1 MDAQNAAEANA
12 TKPSASSSASASRVP
27 SSQRQK
33 PSQSSSSAAPLS
45 KSPSLSRAV
54 PPASRYA
61 KPTNS
66 TAASSSTAALASTKE
81 TKGSAARTSSPTAT
95 RESRA
100 SVSSRE
106 RQDDD
111 GGTDGNSEA
120 ETIVLSKDGSPAKP
134 RNRKVIK
141 HEDKDKG
148 KDKRNS
154 AIASSSHPDSV
165 TNSRRHVADR
175 KEALGDKREKADKA
189 AGDAIDVAS
198 PGAPS
203 ALAQAKKKRLHDKL
217 QTGSQTNP
225 RGKDTSSSLSSAPAS
240 PPRSRNA
247 SSHPHSGSDSDR
259 GQRSKST
266 KRSSSTASKDRL
278 RPPEKLVPHKR
289 KAPKVES
296 DDEAESRNARRLRL
310 ASAGAGGD
318 GASHSSSRLAGKELS
333 RNSLGSTS
341 NGSSGKLASRNH
353 RDTSQNRSISPQPR
367 SHRRSLST
375 QLQSQSNGLGL
386 KKKRVP
392 APLQSTDYNS
402 DDSSASGSP
411 HVRSAKPRRLATPAT
426 AESAVSPA
434 KIVPHK
440 KHLDA
445 HGQTFLAR
453 ACARGEFELA
463 KQRLEERPEDLNV
476 ADFAGNTPLQIAAL
490 NGYGNIVKFLIDA
503 GCNLDCVNYD
513 KDTPLLDA
521 VDNGHLEVVKLLL
534 DAGVNPRKA
543 NLHGVEPLERVTDDI
558 DNAIEIRAALVEAK
572 KNIGERRL
580 TSEEHR
586 HEYDETRSSYNPDS
600 PKRSPAPPSSSSRRA
615 ATGRATKTSNHLL
628 YMPMDDKT
636 LRLAAGRGDQ
646 QDVIRILQVRDTF
659 DDPEAMVAASRGGH
673 DVVLQLLLA
682 LGKANPDPPPIT
694 SAPPEH
700 ATPILAAIGQENIKV
715 VSLLLEQSGF
725 DPTKRFEGDTYYE
738 IARQR
743 QGPNWKEEEDILKK
757 AYDSYKKS
765 HGGKTKSPPRKDAEN
780 RRSSRAAENGDEPSS
795 RTQKRKLSSP
805 SQERPKK
812 PTAGSKSTALSTGGA
827 SAASR
832 EEKSSQKRSSER
844 ADGKTAT
851 KPRQRADRSPSVSN
865 RDTPPPSKQTKS
877 KKLDSDS
884 IVFSSE
890 GETAKPRRKKLISG
904 RELKDEKVREQERER
919 EKQRRA
925 SIVSSKAP
933 TPPKELSSP
942 HEVRLDD
949 ATTDKDKA
957 RAEKHRD
964 RDRDRARQL
973 KKEGTKNSSN
983 EVAGKRNRLS
993 ETPPNSSVS
1002 DRDIGEAPVKRRRL
1016 EAENGAGK
1024 EKRPSKGSAPPD
1036 DTPANAT
1043 ITASRDTP
1051 AAKAQKRREDED
1063 RKPTSGTKTRKRDAS
1078 SDRGKKDS
1086 LKPVSSPIE
1095 RSIHVKSEDF
1105 DVEMVD
1111 VSPGRRASSSVSA
1124 GTSAEGE
1131 ATRHKEEE
1139 KKKKAEAKAQLLAAE
1154 EKKKEDEAQRRR
1166 RQEEEKRKREEEKR
1180 RREEEEEAAR
1190 LKEEE
1195 DKKKKKELEEKK
1207 KQEEE
1212 EKLKQRKRLE
1222 EEERK
1227 RKEEE
1232 EKKKREEEEE
1242 KRRQEEAEQKRK
1254 REEEERKKREE
1265 EERLRQEQLEKE
1277 AAEEARRKREE
1288 EERKKREREEQ
1299 ARILAEKQ
1307 AEELRRRQ
1315 FEEEERVRIGKL
1327 PPLLRWLSTCPNP
1340 KDASIA
1346 RQFRTMQSIRYDCIK
1361 TDATGT
1367 AAGREGWL
1375 LNTQVAL
1382 VLGEKDLSL
1391 SQFPSWQR
1399 LPASTVAKQAIW
1411 HLEADRFS
1419 LTDPDLYDLGRQ
1431 LPGLYGG
1438 QDPRKI
1444 STPDWL
1450 ALRNGTRDMFLAT
1463 EMFFVKASDVL
1474 SVVPKYPH
1482 LHGVR
1487 LVLSYRELPETES
1500 QSMPAAPT
1508 AKWKNDPDADQHNG
1522 FAPGQKYYVDGVFVG
1537 QQGIGMAI
1545 PYKTP
1550 PREVRVPRRGLVAV
1564 PYDDP
1569 EFATLSKAMGIDPF
1583 TFAGY
1588 ASFVARQQN
1597 GASQSPRT
1605 VSSYAN
1611 GNSATS
1617 FSAGINGSNGSNGV
1631 EPAHPASLHNAQ
1643 RSQAVNGINGT
1654 RGM

>member
-12 TKPSASSSASASRVP
+12 TKPSASSPASASRVTD
-27 SSQRQK
+27 SQRQK
-33 PSQSSSSAAPLS
+33 PSQSSSAAPVI
-45 KSPSLSRAV
+45 KSPTLSRAV
-54 PPASRYA
+54 PPSSRDA
-61 KPTNS
+61 KS
-66 TAASSSTAALASTKE
+66 LKSAAASSSTTATASSIKE
-81 TKGSAARTSSPTAT
+81 RRGSSARTSSPTAT

-100 SVSSRE
+100 SVSSRD
-106 RQDDD
+106 RHDDD

-134 RNRKVIK
+134 RSRKVIK
-141 HEDKDKG
+141 HEDKE
-148 KDKRNS
+148 KDKPNGAS
-154 AIASSSHPDSV
+154 ASSSQPDSV
-165 TNSRRHVADR
+165 PNSRRHAVDR
-175 KEALGDKREKADKA
+175 KDGQNDKRDKVDKIP
-189 AGDAIDVAS
+189 GDIAEG
-198 PGAPS
+198 P
-203 ALAQAKKKRLHDKL
+203 KKKRLHDKL
-217 QTGSQTNP
+217 QTGSQVK
-225 RGKDTSSSLSSAPAS
+225 GKDTSSSLSSAPAS

-259 GQRSKST
+259 NQRSKSA

-296 DDEAESRNARRLRL
+296 DDEAEGRNARRLRL

-318 GASHSSSRLAGKELS
+318 GASNSSSRLTGKESS
-333 RNSLGSTS
+333 RNSLGANS
-341 NGSSGKLASRNH
+341 NGSSGKPASRNQ
-353 RDTSQNRSISPQPR
+353 RDTSQNRSVSPQPR

-503 GCNLDCVNYD
+503 GCNLDCVNHD

-543 NLHGVEPLERVTDDI
+543 NLNGVEPLERVTDDI
-558 DNAIEIRAALVEAK
+558 DNAVEIRAALVEAK
-572 KNIGERRL
+572 KKIGERRF

-586 HEYDETRSSYNPDS
+586 HEIDDTRSSYNPDS

-646 QDVIRILQVRDTF
+646 QEVIRILQVRDTF

-682 LGKANPDPPPIT
+682 LGRANPDPPPVSGI
-694 SAPPEH
+694 APEH
-700 ATPILAAIGQENIKV
+700 ATPILAAIGQENVKV
-715 VSLLLEQSGF
+715 VSLLLEQSAF
-725 DPTKRFEGDTYYE
+725 DPTKRFEGKTYYE
-738 IARQR
+738 IARLR
-743 QGPNWKEEEDILKK
+743 GGSNWKEEEDILKR
-757 AYDSYKKS
+757 AYDNYKKT
-765 HGGKTKSPPRKDAEN
+765 HGGKTKSPPRKDAEA
-780 RRSSRAAENGDEPSS
+780 RRSSRAVEAGDEPSS
-795 RTQKRKLSSP
+795 RVLKRKLSSP
-805 SQERPKK
+805 SQERLKK
-812 PTAGSKSTALSTGGA
+812 PTAAAKTVAGGA
-827 SAASR
+827 SSASR
-832 EEKSSQKRSSER
+832 EEKASLKRSSER
-844 ADGKTAT
+844 SDGKTAT
-851 KPRQRADRSPSVSN
+851 KSRQRTERSPSVSN
-865 RDTPPPSKQTKS
+865 RDTPPPSKQTKT

-919 EKQRRA
+919 EKHRRA

-933 TPPKELSSP
+933 TPPKESSSP
-942 HEVRLDD
+942 HEARLDD
-949 ATTDKDKA
+949 NASDKDKA

-973 KKEGTKNSSN
+973 KKEGTKDAGS
-983 EVAGKRNRLS
+983 EAAGKRNRQS
-993 ETPPNSSVS
+993 ETPPISNVS
-1002 DRDIGEAPVKRRRL
+1002 DRDSSEAPVKRRRL
-1016 EAENGAGK
+1016 EAENGASK
-1024 EKRPSKGSAPPD
+1024 EKRLSKGSAPPD
-1036 DTPANAT
+1036 DTPTKAT
-1043 ITASRDTP
+1043 TGASRDTLS
-1051 AAKAQKRREDED
+1051 AKVAQKRREDDD
-1063 RKPTSGTKTRKRDAS
+1063 RKSTSSVKTKKRDPS

-1086 LKPVSSPIE
+1086 SKSSVSPME
-1095 RSIHVKSEDF
+1095 KSIHVKSEDF
-1105 DVEMVD
+1105 DVEMAD
-1111 VSPGRRASSSVSA
+1111 VSPERRASSSAST
-1124 GTSAEGE
+1124 GTNAEAE
-1131 ATRHKEEE
+1131 AARQKEDE
-1139 KKKKAEAKAQLLAAE
+1139 KKKSEAKAQLLAADA
-1154 EKKKEDEAQRRR
+1154 KKKEEEAQRRR
-1166 RQEEEKRKREEEKR
+1166 RQEEEDEKRKKEEKLKKEEERRKREEED
-1180 RREEEEEAAR
+1180 EATR

-1195 DKKKKKELEEKK
+1195 EKKKKKELEEKK
-1207 KQEEE
+1207 RKDEE
-1212 EKLKQRKRLE
+1212 EKLKQRKMLE
-1222 EEERK
+1222 EEERRRKEEERK

-1242 KRRQEEAEQKRK
+1242 KRRKEEAEQKRK
-1254 REEEERKKREE
+1254 LEEEERKKREE

-1277 AAEEARRKREE
+1277 AAEEARRQLEE

-1315 FEEEERVRIGKL
+1315 FEEEERVRISKL

-1340 KDASIA
+1340 KLPSIA
-1346 RQFRTMQSIRYDCIK
+1346 RQFRTMQSIRYDCIN

-1367 AAGREGWL
+1367 AEGREGWL
-1375 LNTQVAL
+1375 LNTQVSL
-1382 VLGEKDLSL
+1382 VLGEKDLGL
-1391 SQFPSWQR
+1391 SQFPSWKR
-1399 LPASTVAKQAIW
+1399 LPASTIAKQVIW
-1411 HLEADRFS
+1411 RLEADRYS
-1419 LTDPDLYDLGRQ
+1419 LTDPDFYDFGRQ
-1431 LPGLYGG
+1431 LPGYYGG
-1438 QDPRKI
+1438 QDPQKM
-1444 STPDWL
+1444 STPDMYE
-1450 ALRNGTRDMFLAT
+1450 LRNRNLDKFLAT
-1463 EMFFVKASDVL
+1463 DMFFVKASDVM
-1474 SVVPKYPH
+1474 SVVPNFPH
-1482 LHGVR
+1482 LQGVR
-1487 LVLSYRELPETES
+1487 LALIYRELPETES
-1500 QSMPAAPT
+1500 QLMTVAAT
-1508 AKWKNDPDADQHNG
+1508 AKWKNDPDADQLHG
-1522 FAPGQKYYVDGVFVG
+1522 FAPGPKYFVDGVLVG
-1537 QQGIGMAI
+1537 QQRTGMAV
-1545 PYKTP
+1545 PCKTP

-1569 EFATLSKAMGIDPF
+1569 EFAVLSKAMGIDPF

-1588 ASFVARQQN
+1588 AAFVAKQHN

-1605 VSSYAN
+1605 VPSYVN
-1611 GNSATS
+1611 GKSTS
-1617 FSAGINGSNGSNGV
+1617 GFSTSINGSNGT
-1631 EPAHPASLHNAQ
+1631 EPAHSTALHSAQ
-1643 RSQAVNGINGT
+1643 WNQQAVNGVNGVNGT
-1654 RGM
+1654 KGI